1 LTALQ
6 TQEAEKQ
13 FEEHIKANELM
24 LYKLCSMYAYTMA
37 DKEDLFQE
45 IVIRKKNRGR
55 SMMEIQVVLLMIEII
70 IFICKRYLV
79 LEIKLE

>member
-1 LTALQ
+1 LQ

-13 FEEHIKANELM
+13 FEELIKANELM